1 MSFEEFPGLASRGW
15 NEMKESSP
23 EEQAAFHAK
32 NKKVAD
38 QMSSS
43 TSEKDYVADVG
54 QTLNNVV
61 CCIFS

>member
-1 MSFEEFPGLASRGW
+1 
-15 NEMKESSP
+15 MKESSP